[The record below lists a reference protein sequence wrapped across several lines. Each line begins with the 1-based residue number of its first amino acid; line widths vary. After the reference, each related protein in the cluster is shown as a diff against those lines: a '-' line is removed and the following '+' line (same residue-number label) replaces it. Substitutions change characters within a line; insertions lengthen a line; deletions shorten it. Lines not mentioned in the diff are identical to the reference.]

1 MVKIDN
7 RRKEFMENRRIKRKG
22 PNEPQRKSEY
32 EKERTRE
39 EVEQIKK
46 NLVNFAKTSWGK
58 QWIQSNLQIGRPF
71 RMQRGIEYV
80 KDERRIENLSIST
93 GQIFATVQGTAPTP
107 YRVKIN
113 FEPILEEGWKII
125 LKELAKK
132 TINLIELLEGFLP
145 EDIVTIFDENGY
157 SLFPNASKG
166 FKATCSCPDT
176 AIPCKHI
183 AAVILYLARVLDYN
197 PFLLLELRGKSKSEI
212 LNELSLGQG
221 AKSENESEKTSMT
234 NNIEFKFNVPK
245 ISIVE
250 LSSEQKKTSTDI
262 DDEYN
267 IGFTFRKPGK
277 LIETLENLGV
287 PQNIENKA
295 FEIVLRAIY
304 RKITSKIH
312 DLYLEL
318 S

>member
-1 MVKIDN
+1 VIKIDS
-7 RRKEFMENRRIKRKG
+7 RRKEFMDNRRNKRKG
-22 PNEPQRKSEY
+22 PTKPPRKSEY

-125 LKELAKK
+125 LKELAIK

-166 FKATCSCPDT
+166 LNATCSCPDT

-221 AKSENESEKTSMT
+221 ATGKNKLEKGSTTS
-234 NNIEFKFNVPK
+234 NIEFKFNVPK

-250 LSSEQKKTSTDI
+250 LSSEQKKSGTDI
-262 DDEYN
+262 DDYN

-277 LIETLENLGV
+277 IIETLENLGI
-287 PQNIENKA
+287 PQNIDNKA
-295 FEIVLRAIY
+295 FEIILRAIY

-312 DLYLEL
+312 EISLEL

>member
-1 MVKIDN
+1 MIKIDN
-7 RRKEFMENRRIKRKG
+7 RKKEFMENRRNKRKG
-22 PNEPQRKSEY
+22 PSKPQRKNEY

-46 NLVNFAKTSWGK
+46 NLINFAKTSWGK

-71 RMQRGIEYV
+71 RMQRGIQYV

-125 LKELAKK
+125 LKELTEK

-145 EDIVTIFDENGY
+145 EDIITIFEENGY

-166 FKATCSCPDT
+166 LNATCSCPDM

-183 AAVILYLARVLDYN
+183 AAVILYIARVLDYN

-221 AKSENESEKTSMT
+221 AIGKNEAKKISTTS
-234 NNIEFKFNVPK
+234 NIKFKFNVPK
-245 ISIVE
+245 ISIAE
-250 LSSEQKKTSTDI
+250 LSSEQKKLGTDT
-262 DDEYN
+262 DDYN

-277 LIETLENLGV
+277 IIETLENLGV
-287 PQNIENKA
+287 PQTIENKA
-295 FEIVLRAIY
+295 FEIVLKAIY
-304 RKITSKIH
+304 RKVTAKMYDTS
-312 DLYLEL
+312 LEL
-318 S
+318 N

>member
-1 MVKIDN
+1 MINIDN
-7 RRKEFMENRRIKRKG
+7 RRKEFMENRRSRRKG
-22 PNEPQRKSEY
+22 PDKPQRKSEY

-58 QWIQSNLQIGRPF
+58 QWIQSNLEIGRPF

-80 KDERRIENLSIST
+80 KDERRIENLSINT

-145 EDIVTIFDENGY
+145 EDIITIFDENGY
-157 SLFPNASKG
+157 SLFLNASKG
-166 FKATCSCPDT
+166 LNATCSCPDT

-183 AAVILYLARVLDYN
+183 AAVILYISRVLDYN
-197 PFLLLELRGKSKSEI
+197 PFLLLELRGKSKSEV
-212 LNELSLGQG
+212 LNELSLGQEI
-221 AKSENESEKTSMT
+221 KSKDESEKVSTTS
-234 NNIEFKFNVPK
+234 NIEFKFNVPK

-250 LSSEQKKTSTDI
+250 LSSEQKKSDTGI
-262 DDEYN
+262 DDYY

-277 LIETLENLGV
+277 IIDTLENLGI

-312 DLYLEL
+312 DISLEL

>member
-1 MVKIDN
+1 VIKIDN
-7 RRKEFMENRRIKRKG
+7 RKKEFMENRRSKRKG
-22 PNEPQRKSEY
+22 PNKPQRKSEY

-46 NLVNFAKTSWGK
+46 NLINFAKTSWGK

-71 RMQRGIEYV
+71 RMQRGIQYV

-145 EDIVTIFDENGY
+145 EDIITIFDENDY
-157 SLFPNASKG
+157 SLFPDASKG
-166 FKATCSCPDT
+166 LNATCSCPDT

-183 AAVILYLARVLDYN
+183 AAVILYIARVLDYN
-197 PFLLLELRGKSKSEI
+197 PFLLLELQGKSKSEI

-221 AKSENESEKTSMT
+221 AKSKNESEKAFTTSSSEFQF
-234 NNIEFKFNVPK
+234 NIPK

-250 LSSEQKKTSTDI
+250 LSTEQKKSGIDI
-262 DDEYN
+262 DDYN

-277 LIETLENLGV
+277 IIETVENLGV
-287 PQNIENKA
+287 PQTIENKA

-312 DLYLEL
+312 DTSLEL

>member
-1 MVKIDN
+1 MIKIDN
-7 RRKEFMENRRIKRKG
+7 RRKEFMENRRSRRKG
-22 PNEPQRKSEY
+22 PDKPQRKSEY

-46 NLVNFAKTSWGK
+46 NLINFAKTSWGK
-58 QWIQSNLQIGRPF
+58 QWIQSNLKVGRPF

-113 FEPILEEGWKII
+113 FEPILEEGWKIL

-145 EDIVTIFDENGY
+145 EDIITIFDENGY
-157 SLFPNASKG
+157 SLFLNASKG
-166 FKATCSCPDT
+166 LNATCSCPDT

-183 AAVILYLARVLDYN
+183 AAVILYIARVLDYN

-221 AKSENESEKTSMT
+221 VKSKNELEKVSTTS
-234 NNIEFKFNVPK
+234 NIEFKFNVPK

-250 LSSEQKKTSTDI
+250 LSSEQKKSDTDI
-262 DDEYN
+262 DDYN

-277 LIETLENLGV
+277 IIETLENLGV

-312 DLYLEL
+312 DISLEL

>member
-1 MVKIDN
+1 VIKIDN
-7 RRKEFMENRRIKRKG
+7 RKKEFMENRRIKRKG
-22 PNEPQRKSEY
+22 PDKPQRKSEY

-125 LKELAKK
+125 LKELTKK
-132 TINLIELLEGFLP
+132 TINLIELLEGLLP
-145 EDIVTIFDENGY
+145 EDIITIFDENGY

-166 FKATCSCPDT
+166 LNATCSCPDT

-183 AAVILYLARVLDYN
+183 AAVILYIARVLDYN
-197 PFLLLELRGKSKSEI
+197 PFLLLELQGKSKSEI

-221 AKSENESEKTSMT
+221 AKSKNEAEKMSTTS
-234 NNIEFKFNVPK
+234 NVEFKFNVPK

-250 LSSEQKKTSTDI
+250 LSSEQKKSGTDI
-262 DDEYN
+262 EDYN

-277 LIETLENLGV
+277 IIETLENLGV
-287 PQNIENKA
+287 PQTIENKA
-295 FEIVLRAIY
+295 FEIVLRSIY

-312 DLYLEL
+312 DTSLEL
-318 S
+318 G

>member
-1 MVKIDN
+1 VIKIDN
-7 RRKEFMENRRIKRKG
+7 RRKEFMENRRSRRKG
-22 PNEPQRKSEY
+22 PTKPQKKSEY

-58 QWIQSNLQIGRPF
+58 QWIQSNLKVGRPF

-145 EDIVTIFDENGY
+145 EDIITIFDENGY
-157 SLFPNASKG
+157 SLFLNASKG
-166 FKATCSCPDT
+166 LNATCSCPDT

-183 AAVILYLARVLDYN
+183 AAVILYIARVSDYN

-221 AKSENESEKTSMT
+221 VKSKNEAEKVPTTS
-234 NNIEFKFNVPK
+234 NIEFKFNVPK

-250 LSSEQKKTSTDI
+250 LSSEQKKSDTGI
-262 DDEYN
+262 DDYN

-277 LIETLENLGV
+277 IIETLENLGI

-312 DLYLEL
+312 DISLEL

>member
-1 MVKIDN
+1 MIKIDN
-7 RRKEFMENRRIKRKG
+7 RKKEFMENRRIKRKG
-22 PNEPQRKSEY
+22 PDKPQRKSEY

-58 QWIQSNLQIGRPF
+58 QWIQSNLEIGRPF

-80 KDERRIENLSIST
+80 KDERRIENLSINT

-145 EDIVTIFDENGY
+145 EDIITIFDENGY
-157 SLFPNASKG
+157 SLFLNASKG
-166 FKATCSCPDT
+166 LNATCSCPDT

-183 AAVILYLARVLDYN
+183 AAVILYISRVLDYN
-197 PFLLLELRGKSKSEI
+197 PFLLLELRGKSKSEV
-212 LNELSLGQG
+212 LNELSLGQEI
-221 AKSENESEKTSMT
+221 KSKYESEKVSTTS
-234 NNIEFKFNVPK
+234 NIEFKFNVPK

-250 LSSEQKKTSTDI
+250 LSSEQKKSGTDI
-262 DDEYN
+262 EDYN

-277 LIETLENLGV
+277 IIETLENLGV
-287 PQNIENKA
+287 PQTIENKA
-295 FEIVLRAIY
+295 FEIVLRSIY

-312 DLYLEL
+312 DTSLEL
-318 S
+318 G

>member
-1 MVKIDN
+1 VIKIDS
-7 RRKEFMENRRIKRKG
+7 RRKEFMDNRRNKRKG
-22 PNEPQRKSEY
+22 PTKPPRKSEY

-125 LKELAKK
+125 LKELAIK

-166 FKATCSCPDT
+166 LNATCSCPDT

-221 AKSENESEKTSMT
+221 AKSENESEKISTT

-250 LSSEQKKTSTDI
+250 LSSEQKKTSTDV
-262 DDEYN
+262 DEYN

-312 DLYLEL
+312 DLSLEL
-318 S
+318 N

>member
-1 MVKIDN
+1 
-7 RRKEFMENRRIKRKG
+7 MENRRSRRKG
-22 PNEPQRKSEY
+22 PDKPQRKSEY

-58 QWIQSNLQIGRPF
+58 QWIQSNLEIGRPF

-80 KDERRIENLSIST
+80 KDERRIENLSINT

-145 EDIVTIFDENGY
+145 EDIITIFDENGY
-157 SLFPNASKG
+157 SLFLNASKG
-166 FKATCSCPDT
+166 LNATCSCPDT

-183 AAVILYLARVLDYN
+183 AAVILYISRVLDYN
-197 PFLLLELRGKSKSEI
+197 PFLLLELRGKSKSEV
-212 LNELSLGQG
+212 LNELSLGQEI
-221 AKSENESEKTSMT
+221 KSKYESEKVSTTS
-234 NNIEFKFNVPK
+234 NIEFKFNVPK

-250 LSSEQKKTSTDI
+250 LSSEQKKSDADI
-262 DDEYN
+262 DDYN
-267 IGFTFRKPGK
+267 ISFTFRKPGK
-277 LIETLENLGV
+277 IIETLENLGI
-287 PQNIENKA
+287 PPNIENKA
-295 FEIVLRAIY
+295 FEIVLREIY
-304 RKITSKIH
+304 RRITSKTY
-312 DLYLEL
+312 DRSLEII
-318 S
+318 

>member
-1 MVKIDN
+1 VIKIDN
-7 RRKEFMENRRIKRKG
+7 RKKEFMENRRNKRKG
-22 PNEPQRKSEY
+22 PNKPQRKSEY

-46 NLVNFAKTSWGK
+46 NLINFAKTSWGK

-125 LKELAKK
+125 LKELTKK
-132 TINLIELLEGFLP
+132 TINLIELLEGLLP
-145 EDIVTIFDENGY
+145 EDIITIFDENGY

-166 FKATCSCPDT
+166 LNATCSCPDT

-183 AAVILYLARVLDYN
+183 AAVILYIARVLDYN
-197 PFLLLELRGKSKSEI
+197 PFLLLELRGKSKSEV
-212 LNELSLGQG
+212 LNELSLGQE
-221 AKSENESEKTSMT
+221 AKSKNEAEKMSTTS
-234 NNIEFKFNVPK
+234 NIEFKFNVPK

-250 LSSEQKKTSTDI
+250 LSSEQKKSGTDI
-262 DDEYN
+262 DDYN

-277 LIETLENLGV
+277 IIETLENLGV
-287 PQNIENKA
+287 PQTIENKA
-295 FEIVLRAIY
+295 FEIVLRSIY
-304 RKITSKIH
+304 RKITAKIH
-312 DLYLEL
+312 DTSLEL

>member
-1 MVKIDN
+1 MIKIDN
-7 RRKEFMENRRIKRKG
+7 RKKEFMENRRNKRKG
-22 PNEPQRKSEY
+22 PNQPKRKSEY

-46 NLVNFAKTSWGK
+46 NLINFAKTSWGK

-80 KDERRIENLSIST
+80 KDERRIENLSISA

-125 LKELAKK
+125 LKELTKK
-132 TINLIELLEGFLP
+132 TINLIELLEGLLP
-145 EDIVTIFDENGY
+145 EDIITIFDENGY

-166 FKATCSCPDT
+166 LNATCSCPDT

-183 AAVILYLARVLDYN
+183 AAVILYIARVLDYN
-197 PFLLLELRGKSKSEI
+197 PFLLLEIQGKSKSEI

-221 AKSENESEKTSMT
+221 VKSKNETEKMSTTS
-234 NNIEFKFNVPK
+234 NIEFKFNVPK

-250 LSSEQKKTSTDI
+250 LSSEQKKSGTDI
-262 DDEYN
+262 DDYN

-277 LIETLENLGV
+277 IIETLENLGV
-287 PQNIENKA
+287 PQTIENKA
-295 FEIVLRAIY
+295 FKIVLRAIY

-312 DLYLEL
+312 DTSLEL

>member
-1 MVKIDN
+1 VIKIDN
-7 RRKEFMENRRIKRKG
+7 RRKEFMEDRRSRRKG
-22 PNEPQRKSEY
+22 PTKPQKKTEY

-46 NLVNFAKTSWGK
+46 NLVNFAKTSTGK
-58 QWIQSNLQIGRPF
+58 QWIQSNLKVGRPF

-145 EDIVTIFDENGY
+145 EDIITIFDENGY
-157 SLFPNASKG
+157 SLFLNASQG
-166 FKATCSCPDT
+166 FNATCSCPDT

-183 AAVILYLARVLDYN
+183 AAVILYIARVLDYN
-197 PFLLLELRGKSKSEI
+197 PFLLLELRGKSKNEI

-221 AKSENESEKTSMT
+221 VKSKDESEKVSTTS
-234 NNIEFKFNVPK
+234 NIEFKFNVPK

-250 LSSEQKKTSTDI
+250 LSSEQKISDTDT
-262 DDEYN
+262 DDYN

-277 LIETLENLGV
+277 IIETLENLGM

-312 DLYLEL
+312 DTSLEL

>member
-46 NLVNFAKTSWGK
+46 NLINFAKTSWGK

-145 EDIVTIFDENGY
+145 EDIITIFDENGY
-157 SLFPNASKG
+157 SLFQNASKG
-166 FKATCSCPDT
+166 LNATCSCPDA

-197 PFLLLELRGKSKSEI
+197 PFLLLELRGKSKNEI

-221 AKSENESEKTSMT
+221 AKSKKETEEASKTS
-234 NNIEFKFNVPK
+234 NSEFKFNVPK

-250 LSSEQKKTSTDI
+250 LSSEQKKSGTDI
-262 DDEYN
+262 EDYN
-267 IGFTFRKPGK
+267 LGFTFRKPGK
-277 LIETLENLGV
+277 IIETLENLGV
-287 PQNIENKA
+287 PQTIENKA

-312 DLYLEL
+312 DTSLEL

>member
-1 MVKIDN
+1 M
-7 RRKEFMENRRIKRKG
+7 
-22 PNEPQRKSEY
+22 
-32 EKERTRE
+32 
-39 EVEQIKK
+39 
-46 NLVNFAKTSWGK
+46 
-58 QWIQSNLQIGRPF
+58 
-71 RMQRGIEYV
+71 
-80 KDERRIENLSIST
+80 
-93 GQIFATVQGTAPTP
+93 
-107 YRVKIN
+107 
-113 FEPILEEGWKII
+113 
-125 LKELAKK
+125 
-132 TINLIELLEGFLP
+132 
-145 EDIVTIFDENGY
+145 
-157 SLFPNASKG
+157 
-166 FKATCSCPDT
+166 

-221 AKSENESEKTSMT
+221 AKSENESEKISMT
-234 NNIEFKFNVPK
+234 NNIEFKFNIPK

-262 DDEYN
+262 DEYN

-312 DLYLEL
+312 DLSLEL
-318 S
+318 N